1 MAITIKEVKCRKD
14 LKSFIK
20 FPDML
25 YKNDPLYVPSL
36 YSDELHTLDS
46 RINPAYDFCEAMLY
60 LALDGK
66 QIVGRIAGIINYH
79 ANLDW
84 DERVVRFGWME
95 FIDNR
100 QVSEMLIK
108 AVADWGRLH
117 GMRLIE
123 GPLGFTDMDKEGL
136 LVEGFDHLPSI
147 TCIYNS
153 PYYKDHLEAL
163 GFEKAVDWTQT
174 IVDLPAEVPDVF
186 KRSVSIVQE
195 RYNVHVYSPMTKK
208 QLFEKGRQMFYI
220 INESFSD
227 NKLYEFTKLTDRQIE
242 SYVKQYMPLV
252 NKNLVCFV
260 VDEFNDLVGFGLAI
274 PQLSKAMQKAKGHI
288 FPFGF
293 IPLLRSLRKN
303 DTIEALMIG
312 VIPKYQQKGIHAV
325 IFNNIHSNCLKMG
338 VKQMITNPQLENNY
352 KVQPIFDAYN
362 PKPYIRRRS
371 FKKSID

>member
-1 MAITIKEVKCRKD
+1 MSISIKEVKCRKE

-60 LALDGK
+60 LAMDGK
-66 QIVGRIAGIINYH
+66 KVVGRIAGIINHH
-79 ANLDW
+79 ANCDW
-84 DERVVRFGWME
+84 DEKNVRFGWME
-95 FIDNR
+95 FIDDR
-100 QVSEMLIK
+100 QVSEMLINK
-108 AVADWGRLH
+108 VAEWGKSH
-117 GMRLIE
+117 GMKYIK

-136 LVEGFDHLPSI
+136 LVEGYDHLPSI
-147 TCIYNS
+147 TCIYNF

-163 GFEKAVDWTQT
+163 GFVKDVDWTQT
-174 IVDLPAEVPDVF
+174 LVDLPTEVPSVF
-186 KRSVSIVQE
+186 KRSVSIIEE
-195 RYNVHVYSPMTKK
+195 RYNIHVFNPKTKK

-227 NKLYEFTKLTDRQIE
+227 NKLYEFTKLTDSQIDG
-242 SYVKQYMPLV
+242 YVKEYMPLV
-252 NKNLVCFV
+252 NKKLVCFV
-260 VDEFNDLVGFGLAI
+260 VDEFNDLIGFGLAI
-274 PQLSKAMQKAKGHI
+274 PQLSKAMQKARGRI

-293 IPLLRSLRKN
+293 IPLMRALKKN

-312 VIPKYQQKGIHAV
+312 VIPKFQQKGVHAIIFDYIHT
-325 IFNNIHSNCLKMG
+325 NSLKMG
-338 VKQMITNPQLENNY
+338 VKKMITNPQLENNH

-362 PKPYIRRRS
+362 PQTYIRRRS
-371 FKKSID
+371 YKKNID